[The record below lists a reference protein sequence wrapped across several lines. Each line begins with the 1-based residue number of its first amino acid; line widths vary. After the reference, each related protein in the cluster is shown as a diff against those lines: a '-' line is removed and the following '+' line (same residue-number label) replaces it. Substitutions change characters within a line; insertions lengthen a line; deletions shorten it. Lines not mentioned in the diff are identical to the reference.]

1 MIDLIYNIDLYV
13 FRFLNQTISNPLF
26 DKFFPFITNPQN
38 WFIAFIILWLTAILK
53 GGRIGKISAIGI
65 IILIVISDQIS
76 SHLLKPF
83 FERVRPCNV
92 VENVNLLVNC
102 TKSYS
107 MPSSHAVNNFAA
119 AVFFSRLFP
128 KLKISLFIVATLV
141 ALSRPIVGVH
151 YFSDI
156 FIGALIGSLLGY
168 LLSMAAIQIDK
179 YIETKNINKID
190 KL

>member
-1 MIDLIYNIDLYV
+1 MTDLFYNIDLYL
-13 FRFLNQTISNPLF
+13 FEFLNQTISNPLF

-38 WFIAFIILWLTAILK
+38 WFIAFIILWFTAIFK
-53 GGRIGKISAIGI
+53 GGRLGKISAIGI
-65 IILIVISDQIS
+65 ILLIVISDQIS

-128 KLKISLFIVATLV
+128 KLKISLFTVASLI
-141 ALSRPIVGVH
+141 AISRPIVGVH

-156 FIGALIGSLLGY
+156 FVGAIIGSLLGY
-168 LLSMAAIQIDK
+168 LISIAALNIDK
-179 YIETKNINKID
+179 QIENKLINKTD
-190 KL
+190 

>member
-1 MIDLIYNIDLYV
+1 MTDLIYNIDLYI
-13 FRFLNQTISNPLF
+13 FKFLNQTISNPLF
-26 DKFFPFITNPQN
+26 DKFFPFITDPKN

-53 GGRIGKISAIGI
+53 GGRLGKISAIGI
-65 IILIVISDQIS
+65 IVLIVISDQVS

-92 VENVNLLVNC
+92 IENVNLLVNC

-128 KLKISLFIVATLV
+128 KLKIALFVVATLV

-156 FIGALIGSLLGY
+156 FIGALLGSILGY
-168 LLSMAAIQIDK
+168 LISVAALRIDK
-179 YIETKNINKID
+179 YIENRFTNKTD
-190 KL
+190 NL